1 MSETERLY
9 KRNVGAADTVAFSEG
24 LRSYMLGVYNLM
36 ALGIFATAA
45 IATFFVM
52 NPAAAQPFLTTPL
65 RWLPFVGVL
74 GMGFVAPSIIMGKSK
89 GAAQAAYWAYVALW
103 GLLIG
108 PVVAAYVGLGLGSLV
123 IQAFFIASAIF
134 VALSLYG
141 YTTKR
146 DLAPMAKFLFMA
158 MVGLLVLIVANA
170 LFFHNPM
177 ASLLISGAVVLVIS
191 AVTAYETQMIRNLYV
206 EGAGSMNERSS
217 IFGAF
222 ALYGSF
228 VTLFIHILNIL
239 RLTND

>member
-9 KRNVGAADTVAFSEG
+9 KRNVGVADTMAVSEG

-45 IATFFVM
+45 IATVFVM
-52 NPAAAQPFLTTPL
+52 NPSLTAMFMGPIRWVPFI
-65 RWLPFVGVL
+65 GIM
-74 GMGFVAPSIIMGKSK
+74 GMGFVAPGIIMGKSK
-89 GAAQAAYWAYVALW
+89 GAAQAAYWGYVALW

-108 PVVAAYVGLGLGSLV
+108 PTVALTVGAGMGALV
-123 IQAFFIASAIF
+123 IQAFFITSAIF
-134 VALSLYG
+134 LALSLYG
-141 YTTKR
+141 YTTKK

-158 MVGLLVLIVANA
+158 CVGLVVLIVANA
-170 LFFHNPM
+170 LIFQNPM
-177 ASLLISGAVVLVIS
+177 FSLLISGAVVLVMS

-228 VTLFIHILNIL
+228 VSLFIHILNIL
-239 RLTND
+239 RLTSD

>member
-9 KRNVGAADTVAFSEG
+9 KRNVGAADTTAVSEG

-45 IATFFVM
+45 IATVFVM
-52 NPAAAQPFLTTPL
+52 NPQLTLLFSGPL
-65 RWLPFVGVL
+65 RWAPFIGIL
-74 GMGFVAPSIIMGKSK
+74 GMGFVAPGIIMGRSK
-89 GAAQAAYWAYVALW
+89 GAAQAAYWGYVALW

-108 PVVAAYVGLGLGSLV
+108 PMVALTVGAGMGALV
-123 IQAFFIASAIF
+123 IQAFFIASSIF

-141 YTTKR
+141 YTTKK
-146 DLAPMAKFLFMA
+146 DLSSWAKFLFMA
-158 MVGLLVLIVANA
+158 MVGLLILIVANA
-170 LFFHNPM
+170 LIFHNPM

-206 EGAGSMNERSS
+206 EGAGTMNERSS

-239 RLTND
+239 RLTSD